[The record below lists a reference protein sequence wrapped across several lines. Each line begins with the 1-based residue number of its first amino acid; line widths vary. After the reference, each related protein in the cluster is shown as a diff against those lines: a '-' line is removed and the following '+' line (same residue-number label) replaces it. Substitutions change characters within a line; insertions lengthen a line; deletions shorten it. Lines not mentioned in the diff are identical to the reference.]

1 MAERLGTTQEA
12 VDRRVTHVFTTMAA
26 SAGTGEASAVDEL
39 KRLHAAVVQKEMAA
53 SAFRSFVPE
62 QVAVK
67 LQATGLTSLREELE
81 ATILFSDIR
90 GYSTLAERL
99 SPGEVAEVVGDAVMA
114 VFGAPDP
121 VEDHAVRAITCA
133 LAMQARQASLKREA
147 DEDGRPHVTMGIG
160 INTGRVVAGTV
171 GGSGRLEYTVV
182 GDAVNVAAR
191 LQSEAAAGEIV
202 ASESTIAAASDVD
215 VEPMGPRHVK
225 GREGPV
231 EVYRVVSDR

>member
-1 MAERLGTTQEA
+1 M
-12 VDRRVTHVFTTMAA
+12 
-26 SAGTGEASAVDEL
+26 
-39 KRLHAAVVQKEMAA
+39 
-53 SAFRSFVPE
+53 
-62 QVAVK
+62 K
-67 LQATGLTSLREELE
+67 LQAAGSTALREELE

-99 SPGEVAEVVGDAVMA
+99 SPAEVAEMVGEHLAAMTEVIIDHGGMVDQFIGDAVMA

-121 VEDHAVRAITCA
+121 FEDHATRAIRCA
-133 LAMQARQASLKREA
+133 LAMQTRQSTLNRAA
-147 DEDGRPHVTMGIG
+147 DVDGRPHVTMGIG

-171 GGSGRLEYTVV
+171 GGAGRLEYTVV
-182 GDAVNVAAR
+182 GDAVNIAAR
-191 LQSEAAAGEIV
+191 LQSEATAGEIV

-231 EVYRVVSDR
+231 EVYRVVSDRVST

>member
-1 MAERLGTTQEA
+1 MAEVIIDHGGM
-12 VDRRVTHVFTTMAA
+12 VDQF
-26 SAGTGEASAVDEL
+26 
-39 KRLHAAVVQKEMAA
+39 
-53 SAFRSFVPE
+53 
-62 QVAVK
+62 
-67 LQATGLTSLREELE
+67 
-81 ATILFSDIR
+81 
-90 GYSTLAERL
+90 
-99 SPGEVAEVVGDAVMA
+99 VGDAVMA

-133 LAMQARQASLKREA
+133 LAMQARQASLNREA

-202 ASESTIAAASDVD
+202 ASENTIAAASHVD
-215 VEPMGPRHVK
+215 AEPMGSRLVK
-225 GREGPV
+225 GREEPV
-231 EVYRVVSDR
+231 EVYRVVSDSVST